1 MKRVGITTTIP
12 VEVVYA
18 AGCVPV
24 DLNNV
29 FINSPDAAALVAEA
43 EHAGYPRNA
52 CGWIKGIYSTVSKG
66 CVDAVIAVVEGD
78 CSQTQAMVETL
89 EMSGIEIIPFAYPY
103 SRDRDMLR
111 LQIDK
116 LIQKLGT
123 TWEEAEKWK
132 KRLDA
137 IRKRVWMLDEL
148 TWQNGSLNSFDNH
161 YFQIC
166 CSDFNGNPDAFEA
179 EVDEILRQ
187 AQNDRVSAQGNGVS
201 AQNDGGVA
209 PNKLPPFRE
218 QVPETPTLHSPLSTP
233 HSSPLCLGY
242 IGVPPIFTDFY
253 EFIESLGVRIVFN
266 EVQRQFSMPHKTSDI
281 VEQYALYTYPYDI
294 FARIED
300 IKREVEKRSIAGLL
314 HYTQSF
320 CFRQIQDLI
329 IRKRID
335 IPILTIEGESP
346 GKLDARTRVRIES
359 FIEMLS

>member
-1 MKRVGITTTIP
+1 MKRIGITTTIP

-52 CGWIKGIYSTVSKG
+52 CGWIKGIYSTVANG
-66 CVDAVIAVVEGD
+66 YVDAVIAVVEGD

-89 EMSGIEIIPFAYPY
+89 EMSGIEIIPFAFPY
-103 SRDRDMLR
+103 GRDRDMLR

-116 LIQKLGT
+116 LIKRLGT
-123 TWEEAEKWK
+123 TWEEAENWK
-132 KRLDA
+132 KRLDV
-137 IRKRVWMLDEL
+137 IRRKVWKLDDL
-148 TWQNGSLNSFDNH
+148 TWKQDSITSFDNH
-161 YFQIC
+161 YYQIC
-166 CSDFNGNPDAFEA
+166 CSDFNGAPDAFEA

-187 AQNDRVSAQGNGVS
+187 AQNEGVM
-201 AQNDGGVA
+201 AQNDGI
-209 PNKLPPFRE
+209 LS
-218 QVPETPTLHSPLSTP
+218 LHSQLSTLD
-233 HSSPLCLGY
+233 SPPLRLGY
-242 IGVPPIFTDFY
+242 IGVPTIFTDFY

-266 EVQRQFSMPHKTSDI
+266 EVQRQFSMPYKTNDI
-281 VEQYALYTYPYDI
+281 VEQYARYTYPYDV

-300 IKREVEKRSIAGLL
+300 IKTEVEERSIAGLL

-320 CFRQIQDLI
+320 CFRQIQDMI

-335 IPILTIEGESP
+335 VPILTIEGESP
-346 GKLDARTRVRIES
+346 CKLDARTRVRIES